1 MKHAGI
7 DPTHF
12 GTRSLR
18 KTSAAKMME
27 LTKWIDVVR
36 DWPGHCSSHTTDKYL
51 KSDNRERL
59 AYAQAMGEQL
69 FKHVA

>member
-12 GTRSLR
+12 GTHSLR

-27 LTKWIDVVR
+27 LTKWTDVVR
-36 DWPGHCSSHTTDKYL
+36 DWLGHRSSTTADKSL
-51 KSDNRERL
+51 KRDNRERL
-59 AYAQAMGEQL
+59 AYAQTMDEQL
-69 FKHVA
+69 FKHVT